1 MESQQDQEDSMEVV
15 EVAPPAEKE
24 KKKEKQ
30 GNKAYHWCFTLNNP
44 KQPDGQKFLELV
56 TDPDEGWGVEY
67 LVFQL
72 ERGKKEKTPHYQ
84 GYCEFTKAERMT
96 SIKKKGHEADRCH
109 WEKRKGTPAQA
120 RDYCMKA
127 EGRVS
132 LTYIYHA
139 GLDFP
144 PRWEEMEPS
153 PDRRAE
159 PREDDVP
166 EVSWDQELEEGE
178 VRHGFERRWN
188 APEDEDAVSEP
199 ELWGS
204 FHEGEDGYATPPT
217 Q

>member
-1 MESQQDQEDSMEVV
+1 MELPKIYYSFILMESQQDQEDSMEVV
-15 EVAPPAEKE
+15 EVAPPE
-24 KKKEKQ
+24 KKKAKQ

-132 LTYIYHA
+132 QTFIFHA
-139 GLDFP
+139 GLDFNFHDEARDDDYVP
-144 PRWEEMEPS
+144 EPS
-153 PDRRAE
+153 
-159 PREDDVP
+159 
-166 EVSWDQELEEGE
+166 WEEGE

-188 APEDEDAVSEP
+188 APEDDDAVSEP